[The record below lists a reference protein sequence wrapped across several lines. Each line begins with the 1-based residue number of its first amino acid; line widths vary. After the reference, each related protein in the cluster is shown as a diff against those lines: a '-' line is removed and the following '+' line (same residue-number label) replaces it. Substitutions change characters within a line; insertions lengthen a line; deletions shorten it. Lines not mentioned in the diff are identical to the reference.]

1 LHRLFHND
9 TSQISI
15 FDANKSH
22 VPGDNFVPAPLLRVC
37 EPTGDVLP
45 PAFDFEQMVFSV
57 AEKK

>member
-1 LHRLFHND
+1 LFHND